1 MIKITTY
8 FYQKIK
14 LKKKKVNNEEWV
26 NIFAKFSLRTNPSV
40 ICFQKPLFTA
50 TCAVLATCNTNTFF
64 FFSPKSSLVSRAG
77 RTLWAQTR
85 TGGSSGAGPPRVSA
99 FQVTGH
105 CGSSSCHTSQGVRA
119 ELAGSARTRHWDTSD
134 TFDVFWTHPKPTDKL
149 QALLSVRVGV
159 KPSKAT
165 FTSIL
170 LKELGLNPGKVT
182 HHCLVLN
189 RTTDLNP
196 VLNHSRLLGSF
207 YTIKS
212 SLCCF

>member
-14 LKKKKVNNEEWV
+14 KKKKKDSNKEWV
-26 NIFAKFSLRTNPSV
+26 NIFSKLFSENKPNI

-50 TCAVLATCNTNTFF
+50 TCTVLATCNTNTFF
-64 FFSPKSSLVSRAG
+64 YPKSNLVSRAG

-85 TGGSSGAGPPRVSA
+85 TGGSSGASTPSVSA
-99 FQVTGH
+99 IQMTGH

-119 ELAGSARTRHWDTSD
+119 ELAGSAHTRHWDTSD
-134 TFDVFWTHPKPTDKL
+134 TFDVFWTHPMPTDKL
-149 QALLSVRVGV
+149 QALLSVRGAGV

-165 FTSIL
+165 FPSIF
-170 LKELGLNPGKVT
+170 LKEPGLNLGKIT

-189 RTTDLNP
+189 GTTDLNP
-196 VLNHSRLLGSF
+196 ILNRSRLLGSF
-207 YTIKS
+207 YIIKS